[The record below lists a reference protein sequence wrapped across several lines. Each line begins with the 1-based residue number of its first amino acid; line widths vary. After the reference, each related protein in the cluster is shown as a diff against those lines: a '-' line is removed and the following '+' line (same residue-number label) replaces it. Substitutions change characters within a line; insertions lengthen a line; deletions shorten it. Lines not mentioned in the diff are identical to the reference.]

1 MALLILARILALAA
15 LAGSLKFE
23 KDKPETAIQK
33 VLRVLRTLRQESLD
47 EGVQEA
53 ADFKKFF
60 KFCDVTENEKIYR
73 IDKSAK
79 KIERLTADSNLL
91 KAQIS
96 ELDTSISKL
105 DEKISDTS
113 AKIKKTED
121 DRAEEVAEYNSAAAE
136 IDNAISTLNRAIQT
150 LISSQG
156 NMEGKVGLSQLESM
170 STDVGQ
176 LLDKSEQSSLLQL
189 TESQV
194 QALISLQNKP
204 GAAPGYT
211 FKSGDIIATLK
222 GLLTTFKTNKQTLD
236 ISESENKMTYD
247 TLMTNLKSQLKF
259 ASEAHQEKDMEHDE
273 KVATKADTDQNNQDE
288 KDDKKAD
295 EGFLAALRKDCD
307 DKDKLSKSRKE
318 KREEEISLLDQ
329 AITKTDAIP
338 GSRPTQ
344 GAKSLVQQTA
354 PVEAAMVFLQ
364 MRTERSHEIEQGT
377 VDMLKAK
384 ATQLG
389 SDALSLA
396 AMSVQRIQAFS
407 SADPFVQIRKV
418 FNTLIDKLHAQAEN
432 DKSNKEWC
440 DTEILKNTNKR
451 DAAQIKIEELHG
463 ELAKQGSNKD
473 KLLSEIADLS
483 SEINKSTVELAEAT
497 DLREAEH
504 TKNTYAIKS
513 NKEAAAAVK
522 NSLDFYKPKPSL
534 LQTDDEPVDIDAR
547 DKSGKNLQDYA
558 PKVAQT
564 EYGGSSNSG
573 GVIGILQ
580 KVWSDFTRAV
590 AEITRDEEEAAADYK
605 EYKKTTEDDI
615 NQMEMSVETKEGEV
629 AGLSSSIGELN
640 DQEADEQETLK
651 LAKGELDKL
660 HGMCIVPAMSYE
672 EKRAKRQKEI
682 DGLKEASDYLED
694 LIQDKK
700 AEE

>member
-1 MALLILARILALAA
+1 MALHILARILALTA
-15 LAGSLKFE
+15 LAASLKFDKE
-23 KDKPETAIQK
+23 KPETAIEK
-33 VLRVLRTLRQESLD
+33 VLRVLRTLRQESVD

-73 IDKSAK
+73 IDKSGK
-79 KIERLTADSNLL
+79 KIDRFTADSNLL
-91 KAQIS
+91 KSQIS
-96 ELDTSISKL
+96 ELDTSINKL
-105 DEKISDTS
+105 DEKISDLN
-113 AKIKKTED
+113 AKIEKTED
-121 DRAEEVAEYNSAAAE
+121 DRAAEVAKYNDAAAE

-150 LISSQG
+150 LLSSQE

-170 STDVGQ
+170 TKDVGH
-176 LLDKSEQSSLLQL
+176 LLDNSEQSSLLQM

-194 QALISLQNKP
+194 QALISLQSKP
-204 GAAPGYT
+204 GQAPGYT

-259 ASEAHQEKDMEHDE
+259 ASEAHEEKDMEHDE

-295 EGFLAALRKDCD
+295 EGFLAALQKDCD
-307 DKDKLSKSRKE
+307 DKDKLSKRRKE
-318 KREEEISLLDQ
+318 KREEEISLLDT
-329 AITKTDAIP
+329 AIKKTEAIP
-338 GSRPTQ
+338 GSRPSK
-344 GAKSLVQQTA
+344 GAKSFVQQAA
-354 PVEAAMVFLQ
+354 PAEPALVFLQ
-364 MRTERSHEIEQGT
+364 MHADRSDEIEQGT

-384 ATQLG
+384 AAKLG

-396 AMSVQRIQAFS
+396 AMSVQRIQEVS
-407 SADPFVQIRKV
+407 GTDPFVQIRKV

-440 DTEILKNTNKR
+440 DAEILKNTGKR

-473 KLLSEIADLS
+473 KLLSEIADLNF
-483 SEINKSTVELAEAT
+483 EINKSTVELAEAT
-497 DLREAEH
+497 ELREDEH
-504 TKNTYAIKS
+504 AKNTYAIKANS
-513 NKEAAAAVK
+513 EAAAAVK
-522 NSLDFYKPKPSL
+522 NSLDFYNPSL

-547 DKSGKNLQDYA
+547 DKHGKNLQDYA
-558 PKVAQT
+558 PKVAQD
-564 EYGGSSNSG
+564 EYAGSKNSG

-590 AEITRDEEEAAADYK
+590 SEITRDEEDAAADYK

-615 NQMEMSVETKEGEV
+615 AQMEKSVETKEGEV

-640 DQEADEQETLK
+640 DQEADEQDKLK
-651 LAKGELDKL
+651 LAKDELDKL

-694 LIQDKK
+694 LIQEKK